1 MLMKKI
7 TITWYEPPSYL
18 NLSTNRKKTW
28 FFLSSWSPLEKLNGE
43 NELIDKYKFLLRKD
57 TDLI

>member
-1 MLMKKI
+1 MI
-7 TITWYEPPSYL
+7 
-18 NLSTNRKKTW
+18 

-43 NELIDKYKFLLRKD
+43 NELIDKYKFLFRKD